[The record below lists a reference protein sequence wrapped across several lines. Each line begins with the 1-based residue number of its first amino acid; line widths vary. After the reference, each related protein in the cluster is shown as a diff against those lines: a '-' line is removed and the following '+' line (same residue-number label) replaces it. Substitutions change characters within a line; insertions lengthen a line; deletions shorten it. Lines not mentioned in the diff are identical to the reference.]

1 MGFIAP
7 FIAPVAGA
15 IGSLWAAKKAGSA
28 AEDHANQ
35 LNQQG
40 QAAFTGAQGA
50 AQNLS
55 SLGTGLVGQGQAT
68 TAEGLATAGK
78 GTNYYS
84 ALLGGNR
91 ALQSQAVAA
100 PRAAITD
107 VYRGAE
113 RNLDRGGVR
122 GAAKDVATADLGRQ
136 KAGQI
141 SSLITGV
148 QPGAAQALTSTGLSV
163 AGVGGQQT
171 GQGLGAVGNAGSLLS
186 GLYGPSLGQG
196 QFAQKQGQAAGD
208 KTGGMLG
215 GLLFDIINGVLKQK
229 GSGSG
234 SSSGG
239 GGGGMSTWTMP
250 GWGLGPG

>member
-15 IGSLWAAKKAGSA
+15 IGSLWASKKAGSA

-40 QAAFTGAQGA
+40 QAAFTGTTGA
-50 AQNLS
+50 ASNLS
-55 SLGTGLVGQGQAT
+55 NVGTGLVNQGNAT

-78 GTNYYS
+78 GSNYYA

-113 RNLDRGGVR
+113 RNLDRSGVR
-122 GAAKDVATADLGRQ
+122 GAARDVSAADLGRQ

-148 QPGAAQALTSTGLSV
+148 QPGAAQALTNTGLSV
-163 AGVGGQQT
+163 AGIGGQQT
-171 GQGLGAVGNAGSLLS
+171 GQGLASIGHAGSLLS
-186 GLYGPSLGQG
+186 GLYGPSLAQG
-196 QFAQKQGQAAGD
+196 QFANKQGQAAGD
-208 KTGGMLG
+208 KAGGMLG
-215 GLLFDIINGVLKQK
+215 GLLFDIISGVLKQK
-229 GSGSG
+229 KS
-234 SSSGG
+234 
-239 GGGGMSTWTMP
+239 GGGMSGGASALP
-250 GWGLGPG
+250 GWEAGFG